1 MKKEDE
7 EDENAK
13 IILQRKCSDTVVVL
27 E

>member
-13 IILQRKCSDTVVVL
+13 IILQRKCSDTIL
-27 E
+27 K